1 MSNPNIA
8 KVKASTTNVKV
19 FTWGCVFCKTNNKT
33 FETHLL
39 PNKHDKTSRYA
50 TCECCG
56 TTHIIVHHTFK

>member
-1 MSNPNIA
+1 MNNPNIT

-19 FTWGCVFCKTNNKT
+19 FVWDCVYCKLKNKT

-39 PNKHDKTSRYA
+39 PNKHDKSSRHA
-50 TCECCG
+50 VCDRCG